1 MHQVVVGS
9 VWPEKI
15 FCSYF
20 FKKLTVPIITL
31 SKSVPPIPRNRFF
44 FHIRL
49 VHLKTFR
56 GREKSRLMMIVTRPT
71 QSLKLLIFI
80 DFDWISWANLALKF
94 FCCAQSI
101 TTCYKSSICNKSQIH
116 ISGVLIIYH
125 SQIWIS
131 KLTFEKPKT
140 KKNYLLTWQKIM

>member
-1 MHQVVVGS
+1 MHLFGPS
-9 VWPEKI
+9 P
-15 FCSYF
+15 
-20 FKKLTVPIITL
+20 T
-31 SKSVPPIPRNRFF
+31 IPRKIDFLS

-56 GREKSRLMMIVTRPT
+56 GREKRLMMIVTRPT

-94 FCCAQSI
+94 FNCAQSI
-101 TTCYKSSICNKSQIH
+101 TTCYKSSLCNKSQIH
-116 ISGVLIIYH
+116 ISGVLIIYPSH
-125 SQIWIS
+125 IWIS

-140 KKNYLLTWQKIM
+140 KKNYLHDKKLCKGPSINDVSHFVGDGVCQKVDVTP